1 MTRPIVI
8 ALDGPAGVGKS
19 TVGERIGRELGYF
32 YFDTGVL
39 YRAVALRALETGTS
53 LDDEEALGRLT
64 RELDVTVRPPSVA
77 DGRQCDV
84 LIAGRDVSHAVRTPE
99 VDAVVSKVAASAA
112 VRGGLIDLQRRQV
125 QGTGS
130 ILAGRDVGT
139 VVCPDAD
146 LKVFLVAS
154 SRERARRR
162 VTQRG
167 GGDADLEREQQSIE
181 QRDRLDSTRSL
192 APLTR
197 AEDAVEIDTEGKS
210 IDQVVEAVIDALGQ
224 TLGRPVERAS
234 HSADRNGS

>member
-39 YRAVALRALETGTS
+39 YRAVALRALETGRS

-64 RELDVTVRPPSVA
+64 RELDVLCRPSSQP

-84 LIAGRDVSHAVRTPE
+84 LIDGRDVSHAIRTPE
-99 VDAVVSKVAASAA
+99 VDAVVSKVAASPA

-130 ILAGRDVGT
+130 ILAGRDIGT

-146 LKVFLVAS
+146 LKVFLVAGS
-154 SRERARRR
+154 AERARRR
-162 VTQRG
+162 VAQRG
-167 GGDADLEREQQSIE
+167 GSDADLERERQAIE

-192 APLTR
+192 APLAR
-197 AEDAVEIDTEGKS
+197 AEDAVEIDTEGKTV
-210 IDQVVEAVIDALGQ
+210 DQVVEAVIGALEQG
-224 TLGRPVERAS
+224 LGRSVERVGRA
-234 HSADRNGS
+234 ADRSGS

>member
-19 TVGERIGRELGYF
+19 TVGERVGRELGYF

-39 YRAVALRALETGTS
+39 YRAVALRAIEMGTS
-53 LDDEEALGRLT
+53 LDDEAALGRLT
-64 RELDVTVRPPSVA
+64 RELDVTVRPPSRQ

-84 LIAGRDVSHAVRTPE
+84 LIDGRDVSQAIRTPE
-99 VDAVVSKVAASAA
+99 VDAVVSIVAASPA

-125 QGTGS
+125 QGAGS
-130 ILAGRDVGT
+130 ILAGRDIGT
-139 VVCPDAD
+139 VVCPDAN

-162 VTQRG
+162 VAQRG
-167 GGDADLEREQQSIE
+167 GKPASLEREQQAIE
-181 QRDRLDSTRSL
+181 QRDQLDSTRSL
-192 APLTR
+192 APLVR

-210 IDQVVEAVIDALGQ
+210 VEEVVEAVIDALEHA
-224 TLGRPVERAS
+224 LGRPAERVGRDAK
-234 HSADRNGS
+234 RNGG